1 MLIIADRFLIGFC
14 LFVAAPLM
22 ILMGC
27 RPQWEMSLRFMAL
40 INQMRIG
47 IRAGVA
53 IQLFMLFDDDQ
64 NGFLD
69 SRLIYRGK

>member
-1 MLIIADRFLIGFC
+1 MSSAVGDEPFFFALS
-14 LFVAAPLM
+14 AA
-22 ILMGC
+22 C
-27 RPQWEMSLRFMAL
+27 FHRFMAL